1 MQPCVH
7 HTHCLRRSIGPLDSI
22 LIIRPEWLNRI
33 LSGEKTWEI
42 RSTACRKVGEWIW
55 LSASQSSTVTGR
67 AQVVD
72 SRHLSVEEWEA
83 TRLQHC
89 VPGPR
94 FYGDRTHAW
103 CLQGVRTT
111 TAPLPFERKRGAV
124 KWQTGPGL

>member
-1 MQPCVH
+1 MLLQHGYGVCG
-7 HTHCLRRSIGPLDSI
+7 RIGPLDSI

-42 RSTACRKVGEWIW
+42 RDKGCQSKIGRWIW
-55 LSASQSSTVTGR
+55 LSASESSTVTGR

-72 SRHLSVEEWEA
+72 SRHLSAEEWEA

-111 TAPLPFERKRGAV
+111 TAPLPFERKPGAV
-124 KWQTGPGL
+124 VWQTGPGP